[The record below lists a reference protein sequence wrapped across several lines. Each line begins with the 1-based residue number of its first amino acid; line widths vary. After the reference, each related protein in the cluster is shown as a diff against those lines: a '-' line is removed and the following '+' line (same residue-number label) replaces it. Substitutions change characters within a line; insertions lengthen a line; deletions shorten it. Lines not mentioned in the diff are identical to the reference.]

1 MGTTLDWRHSFS
13 ILTLSCPNLKRTS
26 KENQIQIDAHLT
38 VTAAQTEKKIN
49 DPTSKVCTI
58 DFKKYTQLKY
68 QNQSN
73 K

>member
-13 ILTLSCPNLKRTS
+13 ILTLSCPNSKDTS

-38 VTAAQTEKKIN
+38 VTAAQTERKKKRF
-49 DPTSKVCTI
+49 TSKVCTI
-58 DFKKYTQLKY
+58 NFKKYTQLKY